1 MKCAEVVDRGQ
12 HGYAGEPVERIRT
25 KRVARGE
32 RFGECERAPRACVD
46 AVRGERSVERRREG
60 RRIRI
65 EHGLVDQRFGSGAR
79 DFDILGILHDRTE

>member
-1 MKCAEVVDRGQ
+1 
-12 HGYAGEPVERIRT
+12 
-25 KRVARGE
+25 
-32 RFGECERAPRACVD
+32 
-46 AVRGERSVERRREG
+46 VRGERSVERRREG